1 MCSAIQTVISSGLQV
16 FCLSHAWIHW
26 NPSLRLM
33 TEILKGPHST
43 TYCLQAILRVA
54 STKNYYNFDD
64 VFFELSLDCTSRL
77 NFPEKLKNGLL
88 ESFVK
93 MTYILSSG
101 QSEFCQTSVLNQ
113 FWNHLSVWVSFLWE
127 LASNLCHRMS
137 YGSLQEFKMIS
148 SLNIFHLEFPILLN
162 LFLYLCN
169 EFLFVI
175 RTGMKFEFFF
185 QVINIKLCRWSS
197 LKIGLLYSFVF
208 MCFML

>member
-54 STKNYYNFDD
+54 STKNYYNFDY

-77 NFPEKLKNGLL
+77 NFLEKLKNGLL

-93 MTYILSSG
+93 MTYILSSE
-101 QSEFCQTSVLNQ
+101 QSMKSHSQFLNESEFCQTSVLNQ
-113 FWNHLSVWVSFLWE
+113 FWNHLSAWVSFLWE
-127 LASNLCHRMS
+127 LASNLCHKMS
-137 YGSLQEFKMIS
+137 YGSLQELKMIS

-169 EFLFVI
+169 EFFFVI
-175 RTGMKFEFFF
+175 RTGMKFEFFS
-185 QVINIKLCRWSS
+185 KLS
-197 LKIGLLYSFVF
+197 I
-208 MCFML
+208 